1 MVGDSKSGER
11 KRGFLRL
18 DDDAQIEKP
27 ERWGMPDYTPQTHK
41 TAKKTAMNYDPS
53 WMPIAEPAAEEA
65 PLELTEEQIE
75 LIKQG
80 AYQDGLHQ
88 GQEAGFKQG
97 YEKGKE
103 QGLQEG
109 HQEGLEAGKIEGVAA
124 GQEFIQ
130 QQVQTFVGLANQFA
144 QPLELMNAQVEK
156 QLVDM
161 VLTLVKEVVHVE
173 VQTNPQVIL
182 DTIKQSVES
191 LPVSGHAITLKL
203 HPDDVEIIRSSY
215 GEQELDFRNW
225 TLMPEPALN
234 RGDVQ
239 IEAGESSV
247 HYRMEERI
255 RSVIQSFCGV
265 NRHQGGE

>member
-1 MVGDSKSGER
+1 MSLER

-18 DDDAQIEKP
+18 DNDEQVEKP
-27 ERWGMPDYTPQTHK
+27 ERWGMPDYTSQTHK
-41 TAKKTAMNYDPS
+41 QAKETAMNYDPS
-53 WMPIAEPAAEEA
+53 WMPIAEPVAEEA
-65 PLELTEEQIE
+65 PKELTEEEIE
-75 LIKQG
+75 LIKQQ

-103 QGLQEG
+103 QGTQEG

-130 QQVQTFVGLANQFA
+130 QQVQTFVNLANQFA

-161 VLTLVKEVVHVE
+161 VLTLAKEVVHVE

-191 LPVSGHAITLKL
+191 LPISGHAITLKL

-215 GEQELDFRNW
+215 GSEELEFRNW
-225 TLMPEPALN
+225 TLMAEPALN

-247 HYRMEERI
+247 NYRMEDRI

>member
-1 MVGDSKSGER
+1 MSGER

-18 DDDAQIEKP
+18 DDDELVEKP
-27 ERWGMPDYTPQTHK
+27 ERWGMPDYTAQTHK
-41 TAKKTAMNYDPS
+41 KARDTAMNYDPS
-53 WMPIAEPAAEEA
+53 WMPISEPSKEED
-65 PLELTEEQIE
+65 PGELTEQEIE
-75 LIKQG
+75 LIKQQ
-80 AYQDGLHQ
+80 AYQEGLHQ

-103 QGLQEG
+103 QGLQDG

-130 QQVQTFVGLANQFA
+130 QQVQTFVSLANQFA

-161 VLTLVKEVVHVE
+161 VLVLVKEVVHVE
-173 VQTNPQVIL
+173 AQTNPQVIL

-191 LPVSGHAITLKL
+191 LPISGHAITLKL
-203 HPDDVEIIRSSY
+203 HPDDVEIVRSAY
-215 GEQELDFRNW
+215 GEQEIDMRNW
-225 TLMPEPALN
+225 TLASEPALN

-247 HYRMEERI
+247 NYRMEDRI